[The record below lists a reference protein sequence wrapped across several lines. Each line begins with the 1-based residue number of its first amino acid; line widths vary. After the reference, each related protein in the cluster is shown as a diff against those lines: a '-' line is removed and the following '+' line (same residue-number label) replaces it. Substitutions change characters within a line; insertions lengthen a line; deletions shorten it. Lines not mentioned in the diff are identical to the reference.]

1 MNQLDALKQF
11 TTVVADTGDFES
23 MRQYKPQDATTNP
36 SLILAAA
43 QKPESDRAS
52 ESTFLQRPL
61 DERCRPRHRCLYAD
75 WRTCVTT
82 LCAAARRVDA
92 TIADDPAWRFAGA
105 GRARSGTRAA
115 SRTDAS
121 RTYTS
126 GTTHR

>member
-1 MNQLDALKQF
+1 MKTDRAVITSFHREGWQVMNLRRVF
-11 TTVVADTGDFES
+11 
-23 MRQYKPQDATTNP
+23 
-36 SLILAAA
+36 AAA

-105 GRARSGTRAA
+105 GRARSGTRTA

-121 RTYTS
+121 RTDASRTDTS